1 MNPDMTY
8 PQLEAK
14 LAEAEQILEA
24 IRSGQAD
31 AVLSNKDILLLR
43 LRNVEQALRES
54 EQRYRN
60 FVERNPDAIFSLDMA
75 GKFVEV
81 NHAAVRLT
89 GYNSDELLE
98 RHWQDLC
105 DPEDFERAAGA
116 LETARAGRTFDLP
129 CSIICKDG
137 RVVALGLSGGPLMI
151 GDQIQGVF
159 VFVHDLTE
167 LKTTEADLRR
177 RQDELQ
183 LQNLQLRQAQA
194 QIEES
199 RRKYT
204 DLFDFAPTGYVV
216 IDPQGHVL
224 DVNMTGASMLQIEKD
239 QLIDRPF
246 ETCIGED
253 DRDKFYRFR
262 QQVGEIEACLRF
274 DLKLLRNGREAF
286 QAELL
291 LHPVTDSEGEIIHC
305 RIAFVDITARKN
317 AEEMLYRWNETLEQR
332 VTERTE
338 EVQRQADRLRALASQ
353 LSQTEQR
360 ERKRLARILHDHIQQ
375 LIVAAR
381 MQMGWMKRG
390 IDEQRAETLKAADA
404 ILFEALEASRSLAV
418 DLSPP
423 ILHEEGLCGGLKWLV
438 LRMQEMNRFTV
449 HLEADSNAEPD
460 SEDTQLLL
468 FECVR
473 ELLLNTLK
481 HAGVSEAEVT
491 LLRPQDDSIE
501 LTVSDHGKGF
511 DPEMLGKL
519 ETNEVSFG
527 LFSIQ
532 ERLEHI
538 GGLVDIETSPGRG
551 TRIIMRV
558 PAARQQPLPELTET
572 RQPKKRSAIKIHR
585 KIGICRVLVCD
596 DHKIVREGL
605 VRMLQLEPDMEVVGE
620 AADGLEA
627 MQLAAKLKPDVIVMD
642 IHMEQMSGVEAT
654 KRILAAYPDIKVIG
668 LSMHTDKYAAKAMQY
683 AGAVAYLTKSGPAE
697 DLITAVRAYSPVSQ
711 DESPAV

>member
-1 MNPDMTY
+1 MNSEDLTY

-24 IRSGQAD
+24 IRTGQAD
-31 AVLSNKDILLLR
+31 AVLSNKEILLLR
-43 LRNVEQALRES
+43 LRKVEQALRES

-60 FVERNPDAIFSLDMA
+60 FVEQNPDAIFSLDRA
-75 GKFVEV
+75 GKFIEV
-81 NHAAVRLT
+81 NDAAVRLT
-89 GYNSDELLE
+89 GYSAAELLD
-98 RHWQDLC
+98 RHWRDLC

-116 LETARAGRTFDLP
+116 LEAAGEGRTFDLQ
-129 CSIICKDG
+129 CSIICRDG
-137 RVVALGLSGGPLMI
+137 RKVALGLSGGPLMI
-151 GDQIQGVF
+151 GEKIQGVF

-167 LKTTEADLRR
+167 LKKTEADLRS

-194 QIEES
+194 EIEES

-216 IDPQGHVL
+216 IDPEGIVL
-224 DVNMTGASMLQIEKD
+224 DVNMTGASMLQIEKK
-239 QLIDRPF
+239 QVLGRPF
-246 ETCIGED
+246 ESCITEA
-253 DRDKFYRFR
+253 DREKFHRFR
-262 QQVGEIEACLRF
+262 RQVLEIEACLRF
-274 DLKLLRNGREAF
+274 DLQLLRDGGEAF
-286 QAELL
+286 HAELL
-291 LHPVTDSEGEIIHC
+291 LHPVTGSDGDILHC
-305 RIAFVDITARKN
+305 RIAFVDITERKN
-317 AEEMLYRWNETLEQR
+317 AEVMLFRWNETLEQR
-332 VTERTE
+332 VQERTE

-381 MQMGWMKRG
+381 MQMGWMRRG
-390 IDEQRAETLKAADA
+390 IDEERAETLNAADD

-423 ILHEEGLCGGLKWLV
+423 ILHEEGLCGGLRWLV
-438 LRMQEMNRFTV
+438 SRMQEMNRFTV
-449 HLEADSNAEPD
+449 HLEADSSAEPD

-473 ELLLNTLK
+473 ELLLNTIK

-491 LLRPQDDSIE
+491 LLRPQDDCIE
-501 LTVSDHGKGF
+501 LTVSDQGKGF
-511 DPEMLGKL
+511 DPDKL
-519 ETNEVSFG
+519 KKLQANEVSFG

-538 GGLVDIETSPGRG
+538 GGLVDIETAPGRG
-551 TRIIMRV
+551 TQIIMRV
-558 PAARQQPLPELTET
+558 PAAKQQAPLPERTET
-572 RQPKKRSAIKIHR
+572 PKPKKRSPIKIHR
-585 KIGICRVLVCD
+585 KAGICRILVCD

-605 VRMLQLEPDMEVVGE
+605 VRMLQSEPDMEVVGE

-654 KRILAAYPDIKVIG
+654 KRIMAAHPDIKVIG
-668 LSMHTDKYAAKAMQY
+668 LSVHTDKYAAKAMQY
-683 AGAVAYLTKSGPAE
+683 AGAVAYLTKSEPAE
-697 DLITAVRAYSPVSQ
+697 NLITAVRACI
-711 DESPAV
+711 PATG